1 MPIKMLVVYILS
13 HIVSIVLGF
22 IVGAFASSFLRG
34 AIYGAVAAIAYHV
47 ILAIS
52 SHSLFGG
59 QPVSV
64 LMATLGMTQG
74 ERVGYWVWL
83 VAQST
88 VFGALAGAAAYGV
101 KTDLKK
107 RINEKKRNSGVD

>member
-1 MPIKMLVVYILS
+1 MPIKMLVAYILS

-22 IVGAFASSFLRG
+22 IAGAFASSFLRG
-34 AIYGAVAAIAYHV
+34 AIYGAAAAIAYHV

-64 LMATLGMTQG
+64 LMATLSMTPG
-74 ERVGYWVWL
+74 DRVAYWILL
-83 VAQST
+83 VIQSMA
-88 VFGALAGAAAYGV
+88 FGALAGAAANGV
-101 KTDLKK
+101 KMDLLK
-107 RINEKKRNSGVD
+107 RISQKKKE